1 MVGSVRDPQ
10 NSAIP
15 GASVSLTNAGTGEV
29 RNTETNDGGEF
40 VFPAVLPGA
49 YNLKVAK
56 EGFRPL
62 ERRGL
67 ALSSSQ
73 TLAVGTIA
81 LTIGGV
87 AETVTVTSES
97 TAVQTASSESSAQI
111 EAKQTEM
118 TLARGRDVMSLL
130 NMLPG
135 VTSSTNITSMGESTG
150 MGRHVDTPRVSTKR
164 RTS

>member
-1 MVGSVRDPQ
+1 MTSERIWACLCLVGLGVWLTTPGMAQINTGTVVGSVRDPQ

-73 TLAVGTIA
+73 TLAVG
-81 LTIGGV
+81 
-87 AETVTVTSES
+87 
-97 TAVQTASSESSAQI
+97 Q
-111 EAKQTEM
+111 
-118 TLARGRDVMSLL
+118 
-130 NMLPG
+130 LP
-135 VTSSTNITSMGESTG
+135 
-150 MGRHVDTPRVSTKR
+150 
-164 RTS
+164 